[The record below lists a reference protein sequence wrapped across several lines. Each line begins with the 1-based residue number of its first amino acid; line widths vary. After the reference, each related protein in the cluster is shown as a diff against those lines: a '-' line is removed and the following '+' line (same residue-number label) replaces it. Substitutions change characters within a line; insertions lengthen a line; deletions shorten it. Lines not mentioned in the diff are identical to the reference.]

1 MVRGSCPRTP
11 READEEWRRIV
22 AGANAAHELGLKVH
36 AGHGLDYSTAA
47 TISGLPQIVELNI
60 GHYLM
65 GEAIFVGLGESVRR
79 MRASMDGPRQVAA
92 KRHGGGDERWDM
104 MILGLG
110 NDIID
115 IRRVERTIERY
126 GDRFLSR
133 VFTDIER
140 MKSDGRAMRAA
151 SYAKRF
157 AAKEAC
163 AKALGTGF
171 RQGVFWRD
179 MGVVNLPSGR
189 PTLELTG
196 GALKALV
203 DLTPEGHDV
212 RIDLTITDDFPMAQ
226 AIVIIS
232 AFRIPMRD

>member
-1 MVRGSCPRTP
+1 
-11 READEEWRRIV
+11 
-22 AGANAAHELGLKVH
+22 
-36 AGHGLDYSTAA
+36 
-47 TISGLPQIVELNI
+47 
-60 GHYLM
+60 
-65 GEAIFVGLGESVRR
+65 
-79 MRASMDGPRQVAA
+79 
-92 KRHGGGDERWDM
+92 

-126 GDRFLSR
+126 GDRFLCR

-140 MKSDGRAMRAA
+140 RKSDGRAGRAA

-196 GALKALV
+196 GALQALAE
-203 DLTPEGHDV
+203 LTPEGHEV

-232 AFRIPMRD
+232 AYRVPMRD

>member
-1 MVRGSCPRTP
+1 
-11 READEEWRRIV
+11 
-22 AGANAAHELGLKVH
+22 
-36 AGHGLDYSTAA
+36 
-47 TISGLPQIVELNI
+47 
-60 GHYLM
+60 
-65 GEAIFVGLGESVRR
+65 
-79 MRASMDGPRQVAA
+79 
-92 KRHGGGDERWDM
+92 
-104 MILGLG
+104 MIIGLG

-115 IRRVERTIERY
+115 IRRMERTIERF

-133 VFTDIER
+133 VFTDTER
-140 MKSDGRAMRAA
+140 RKSDGRAARAA

-171 RQGVFWRD
+171 RHGVFWRD

-196 GALKALV
+196 GALGVLAS
-203 DLTPEGHDV
+203 LTPEGYEA
-212 RIDLTITDDFPMAQ
+212 RIDLTITDDFPTAQ

-232 AFRIPMRD
+232 AVRLPMRD